1 MSAQDGIPRI
11 YAFLRDFIEYPA
23 SGIDFSAL
31 RVKLDEAVGEKG
43 LGGEAVP
50 VDKCVEYL
58 AGTVGFLVDA
68 RLQEVYQMGSGLA
81 FHS

>member
-1 MSAQDGIPRI
+1 MNTQDGIPRI

-23 SGIDFSAL
+23 SGIDFPAL
-31 RVKLDEAVGEKG
+31 RVKLDEAVGEEG

-50 VDKCVEYL
+50 EEKSVEDL
-58 AGTVGFLVDA
+58 AGTMGFLVDA
-68 RLQEVYQMGSGLA
+68 SLQEVYQVGSGLA